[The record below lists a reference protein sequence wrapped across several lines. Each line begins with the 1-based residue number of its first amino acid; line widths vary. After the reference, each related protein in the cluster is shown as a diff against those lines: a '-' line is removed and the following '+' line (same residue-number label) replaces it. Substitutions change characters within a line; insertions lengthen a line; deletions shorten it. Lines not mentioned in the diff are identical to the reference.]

1 MNYTIAFEI
10 LNIDTS
16 EVSYNDITLEYL
28 KKKYHKLALQ
38 NHPDKNGNTLES
50 NEKFKQINE
59 AYDYLQKE
67 IKNMSPEDIPTS
79 VDATSSL
86 YTDILQLF
94 MQSMMEGKY
103 NAIISNI
110 VRELVIG
117 VKKISLNLFDGLDKD
132 TLLSI
137 YIFLSKNKFVLH
149 LRTELLEELRN
160 IVIQKYDNVQM
171 YILNPSINDLLDN
184 NIYKLYVNNEL
195 FLVPLWYNEMYFDG
209 DGCEIIVNCEPEIPD
224 EIKIDDDNNIY
235 VEYKIDVYQE
245 LPVLIINNKEIEINI
260 GSKTFAVAI
269 SELKM
274 QTEQYYKI
282 KNKGLTKIKDDVYDV
297 SEKAD
302 IIVKF
307 IISE

>member
-1 MNYTIAFEI
+1 MNYTIAIEI

-67 IKNMSPEDIPTS
+67 IKNMSQEDIPTS

-117 VKKISLNLFDGLDKD
+117 VKKISLNLF
-132 TLLSI
+132 
-137 YIFLSKNKFVLH
+137 F
-149 LRTELLEELRN
+149 
-160 IVIQKYDNVQM
+160 Q
-171 YILNPSINDLLDN
+171 
-184 NIYKLYVNNEL
+184 
-195 FLVPLWYNEMYFDG
+195 FD
-209 DGCEIIVNCEPEIPD
+209 IRYTI
-224 EIKIDDDNNIY
+224 
-235 VEYKIDVYQE
+235 
-245 LPVLIINNKEIEINI
+245 
-260 GSKTFAVAI
+260 
-269 SELKM
+269 
-274 QTEQYYKI
+274 
-282 KNKGLTKIKDDVYDV
+282 
-297 SEKAD
+297 
-302 IIVKF
+302 
-307 IISE
+307 